1 MDIIVNFLH
10 EVVHYCAEI
19 GVALLELTSIF
30 ILLHHCIMG
39 IKRYIKKDEHTRLK
53 LAYGIALSLEFKL
66 GGEVLRTLIIRN
78 WMEMLLLGA
87 IVVLCAAVTLML
99 HFEIKVEEEKL
110 KMQIQE
116 AEVLHHEIDITE

>member
-1 MDIIVNFLH
+1 MEMIIEFLH
-10 EVVHYCAEI
+10 EIVQYCAEI

-30 ILLHHCIMG
+30 ILVHHCIMG

-110 KMQIQE
+110 QMQIQE
-116 AEVLHHEIDITE
+116 AEILHHEIDISE

>member
-1 MDIIVNFLH
+1 MDLIIDSLH
-10 EVVHYCAEI
+10 KIVQYCAEI

-30 ILLHHCIMG
+30 ILVHHCIMG

-116 AEVLHHEIDITE
+116 AEILHHEIDITE

>member
-1 MDIIVNFLH
+1 MDWKAFFGFLM
-10 EVVHYCAEI
+10 
-19 GVALLELTSIF
+19 ELATTW
-30 ILLHHCIMG
+30 G
-39 IKRYIKKDEHTRLK
+39 IK
-53 LAYGIALSLEFKL
+53 
-66 GGEVLRTLIIRN
+66 
-78 WMEMLLLGA
+78 LLGA

>member
-1 MDIIVNFLH
+1 METVVNFLH
-10 EVVHYCAEI
+10 KAVQYSAEI

-30 ILLHHCIMG
+30 ILMHHCVMG
-39 IKRYIKKDEHTRLK
+39 LIRYIRKDEHTRLK

-66 GGEVLRTLIIRN
+66 GGEVLRTLIVRD

-110 KMQIQE
+110 KMQIRE

>member
-1 MDIIVNFLH
+1 MEMVVNFLH
-10 EVVHYCAEI
+10 KAVQYSAEI

-30 ILLHHCIMG
+30 ILMHHCVMG
-39 IKRYIKKDEHTRLK
+39 LIRYIRKDEHTRLK

-66 GGEVLRTLIIRN
+66 GGEVLRTLIVRD

-110 KMQIQE
+110 KMQIRE

>member
-1 MDIIVNFLH
+1 MDMIVDFLH
-10 EVVHYCAEI
+10 KAVQYCAEI
-19 GVALLELTSIF
+19 GVALLELTSIL
-30 ILLHHCIMG
+30 ILIHHCIKG
-39 IKRYIKKDEHTRLK
+39 IIRYFRNDEHTRLK

-87 IVVLCAAVTLML
+87 IVLLCAAVTLML

-116 AEVLHHEIDITE
+116 AEILHHEIDITE

>member
-1 MDIIVNFLH
+1 MEIFIHTLHKIVQH
-10 EVVHYCAEI
+10 CAEI

-30 ILLHHCIMG
+30 ILVHHCVMG

-53 LAYGIALSLEFKL
+53 LAYGIALSREFKL
-66 GGEVLRTLIIRN
+66 GGEVLRTLIVRN

-116 AEVLHHEIDITE
+116 AEILHHEIDITE

>member
-1 MDIIVNFLH
+1 MDWIIDSLH
-10 EVVHYCAEI
+10 NIVHYCAEI

-30 ILLHHCIMG
+30 ILVHHCIMG

-66 GGEVLRTLIIRN
+66 GGEVLRTLIVRN
-78 WMEMLLLGA
+78 WMEMMLLGA

-110 KMQIQE
+110 KMQVQE
-116 AEVLHHEIDITE
+116 AEILHHEIDITE

>member
-1 MDIIVNFLH
+1 MDMIIDFLH
-10 EVVHYCAEI
+10 SIVQYCAEI

-30 ILLHHCIMG
+30 ILVHHCVMG
-39 IKRYIKKDEHTRLK
+39 IKRYIQKDEHTRLK

-78 WMEMLLLGA
+78 WMEMMLLGA

>member
-1 MDIIVNFLH
+1 MDIIINFLH
-10 EVVHYCAEI
+10 KVVHYAAEI
-19 GVALLELTSIF
+19 GVAMLELTSIF
-30 ILLHHCIMG
+30 ILLHHCFMG
-39 IKRYIKKDEHTRLK
+39 VKRYIQKDEHTRLK

-66 GGEVLRTLIIRN
+66 GGEVLRTLIVRD
-78 WMEMLLLGA
+78 WTEMMLLGA

>member
-1 MDIIVNFLH
+1 MELIIDFLH
-10 EVVHYCAEI
+10 HLVQYCAEI

-30 ILLHHCIMG
+30 ILVHHCIMG
-39 IKRYIKKDEHTRLK
+39 IKRYIQKDEHTRLK

-110 KMQIQE
+110 KMQVQE
-116 AEVLHHEIDITE
+116 AEILHHEIDITE